1 MHSSI
6 TSRSL
11 EIPAFIKDAQVLIL
25 QYGELPRNTK
35 SHDMLRHAMRSMNVE
50 IYPHDTIAGITVD
63 FTERTGVPN
72 GYDVKLATAGTRG
85 ILKIETT
92 YTVPG
97 ERLELYGR
105 QYDLEQELF
114 NVRAA
119 LNEV

>member
-1 MHSSI
+1 
-6 TSRSL
+6 
-11 EIPAFIKDAQVLIL
+11 
-25 QYGELPRNTK
+25 
-35 SHDMLRHAMRSMNVE
+35 MRSMNAE
-50 IYPHDTIAGITVD
+50 IYPHDIITGITVD
-63 FTERTGVPN
+63 FTERTSVPN
-72 GYDVKLATAGTRG
+72 GYDVKLNMLGARG

-114 NVRAA
+114 TVRSA